1 MRVIGVMLAAAVLVG
16 GCRESDGPT
25 GPRTGGARVF
35 ITSEPS
41 GARIIVDGDDTRQ
54 RTPDTVAGF
63 SGEHDVQVRLDTAGV
78 TYEYNVLISVDARD
92 TVVHRVHGPLSR
104 QCAFSL
110 DLTDCYERLHK
121 YRTGADIRF
130 ALNPLGSIFL
140 HNGSGGG
147 AFWPSATSNSYMSG
161 GIPVFTALVSGRA
174 VSLGAYDHGY
184 LAGRPAPVSTSATGS
199 ATLRQPAWVL
209 PPTRQHLALVATVRG
224 IEIREEITTADNVSG
239 VVLIRLTFRNITDT
253 PEYLVADPVLETGIT
268 YTDAYIGL
276 ALDPDIG
283 EADDDWLSYD
293 ADLDMAFAYDARF
306 AESGFTGG
314 SATAPGLVGLRAL
327 RAPIGTTVILNGWN
341 NRADW
346 IAGTTTEAAGFGM
359 LSGRSVFEPA
369 HEHPRIGHLP
379 PEQGDL
385 RLSVTA
391 GPLTLAPGAQAEIVL
406 AVAFAPPATSTFVS
420 GTLVPPGDPLD
431 VGRAL
436 YRIAAPLR
444 ERMVA
449 AQSLLD

>member
-1 MRVIGVMLAAAVLVG
+1 MRVIGVVLAAAALFG
-16 GCRESDGPT
+16 GCRESDGPM
-25 GPRTGGARVF
+25 GPRTGGARLF

-41 GARIIVDGDDTRQ
+41 GGRIIVDGDDTGQ
-54 RTPDTVAGF
+54 LTPDTVAGF
-63 SGEHDVQVRLDTAGV
+63 SGEHDVQVRLDSAGV
-78 TYEYNVLISVDARD
+78 TYEYNVLIGVDARD

-110 DLTDCYERLHK
+110 DLTDCYERLHT

-147 AFWPSATSNSYMSG
+147 AFWPAATSNSYMSG
-161 GIPVFTALVSGRA
+161 GIPVFAALANGRA

-184 LAGRPAPVSTSATGS
+184 LAGRPAPVSTAETGS

-209 PPTRQHLALVATVRG
+209 PPTIEHLLLAATVRG

-239 VVLIRLTFRNITDT
+239 VVLVRLTFRNISDT
-253 PEYLVADPVLETGIT
+253 PEYFAVDPAFRDGIT

-283 EADDDWLSYD
+283 AADDDWLSYD
-293 ADLDMAFAYDARF
+293 AELDMAFAYDARF
-306 AESGFTGG
+306 AETRFTGG
-314 SATAPGLVGLRAL
+314 SATSPGLVGVRAL
-327 RAPIGTTVILNGWN
+327 RAPAGTTVILNGWVN
-341 NRADW
+341 QADW

-369 HEHPRIGHLP
+369 HEHPRLGHLP
-379 PEQGDL
+379 PEPGDM

-391 GPLTLAPGAQAEIVL
+391 GPLTLAPGAEAEIVL
-406 AVAFAPPATSTFVS
+406 AVAFAPPAPGTFES
-420 GTLVPPGDPLD
+420 GTLVSPGDPVD
-431 VGRAL
+431 ASRVL